1 MYLYI
6 TITFSYDSNIVFN
19 FIFKKI
25 INLYTRRVM
34 RQNREGC

>member
-19 FIFKKI
+19 FIVKEI
-25 INLYTRRVM
+25 INLYTCLVM